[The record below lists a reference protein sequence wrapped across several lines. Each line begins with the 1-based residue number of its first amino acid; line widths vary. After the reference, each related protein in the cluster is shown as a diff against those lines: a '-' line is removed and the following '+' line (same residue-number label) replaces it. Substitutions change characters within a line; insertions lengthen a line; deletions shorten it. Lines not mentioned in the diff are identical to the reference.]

1 MVFFIVIEFILNGK
15 KYILL
20 FLFEFLFIEY
30 LFEKKKVGILY
41 DKCYY
46 IWECGFFIKFK
57 RKKEKL
63 VNWLWLF
70 WEVWCLILGY
80 G

>member
-30 LFEKKKVGILY
+30 LFDKKRLE
-41 DKCYY
+41 YY
-46 IWECGFFIKFK
+46 MINVIIYESVVFLLNLKEK
-57 RKKEKL
+57 RK
-63 VNWLWLF
+63 NW
-70 WEVWCLILGY
+70 
-80 G
+80 